1 MNAID
6 VTRLAHVD
14 VAVTDLDRSSEF
26 YNDRWGLDLVEE
38 HDGRRYF
45 RSNTSDFHT
54 LSIVQGEPELQHLSL
69 EVSSRDELKRAEAVL
84 EAAGA
89 QVDLPYTEGFKPGV
103 GASLRFRDPNG
114 LVVELVA
121 DVEQRREG
129 YGMRDVKPQGLN
141 HAVLRVTKYEE
152 TKRFYA
158 DVLGF
163 RLSDETENLM
173 AFMRCNVNHH
183 SLAFVNSD
191 RANLHHIAYTVE
203 DWSALA
209 VGIKT
214 LGDAGV
220 CRIWGPG
227 RHGPGDNVFSYY
239 QDPDGHVVEYTCEIQ
254 QITDEAAWVPKV
266 WQRGRPEK
274 WAGFGPPAVL
284 R

>member
-1 MNAID
+1 VEAIA

-14 VAVTDLDRSSEF
+14 VAVTDLDRSTEF
-26 YNDRWGLDLVEE
+26 YNDRWGLHLVEE

-54 LSIVQGEPELQHLSL
+54 LSIGKGDPRLEHLCL
-69 EVSSRDELKRAEAVL
+69 EVSSRDELKRAEVVL

-89 QVDLPYTEGFKPGV
+89 EVLAPYTEGSKPGV
-103 GASLRFRDPNG
+103 GASLRFKDPNG
-114 LVVELVA
+114 LEVELVA
-121 DVEQRREG
+121 DVQQLKEG
-129 YGMRDVKPQGLN
+129 YGARDVKPQGLN

-152 TKRFYA
+152 TKRFYR

-163 RLSDETENLM
+163 RLSDETENTM
-173 AFMRCNVNHH
+173 AFMRCNQNHH

-191 RANLHHIAYTVE
+191 QASLHHIAYTVE

-214 LGDAGV
+214 LGDAGI

-227 RHGPGDNVFSYY
+227 RHGPGNNVFSYY
-239 QDPDGHVVEYTCEIQ
+239 QDPDGHVVEYTCELQ
-254 QITDEAAWVPKV
+254 QIVDESAWVPQV
-266 WQRGRPEK
+266 WKRGRPEK
-274 WAGFGPPAVL
+274 WAGLGPPDIL
-284 R
+284 H